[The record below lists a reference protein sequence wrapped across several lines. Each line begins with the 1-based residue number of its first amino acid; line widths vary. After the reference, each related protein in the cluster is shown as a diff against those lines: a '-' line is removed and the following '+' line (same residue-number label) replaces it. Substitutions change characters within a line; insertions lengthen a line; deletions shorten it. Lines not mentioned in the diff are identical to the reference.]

1 MSPAYTSVIAVHRL
15 EGAVEYTLNEKK
27 STRSK
32 NEENLR
38 SILGET
44 MNQDRTEQDLFQ
56 SALGCTLETPFEDM
70 LHIKKRWHK
79 LGGVEGYHLVQ
90 SFAPG
95 EVTPELA
102 HQIGLELAERLLGVQ
117 FQTVVSTHLNTRCI
131 HNHIVW
137 NSVSLANGRKYRS
150 NEKSYYTQVRHF
162 SDELCEKYGLSIIYP
177 GRTGQPGRPYAQWL
191 AEREG
196 KPTWKTPLQQ
206 DVNEAISLS
215 LTWRQF
221 LREMEGRGY
230 TFRFD
235 RRYPT
240 LTPPGRQRP
249 VKLKTLGW
257 QYTPESIRRR
267 ILTPKRYPTGKNR
280 RYRLRGELPPS
291 LKGLRAL
298 YYSYLYKMGA
308 FPRKP
313 RRPSYAVRE
322 DIRNLDKRIQQMAFV
337 FQNHIENREQLREM
351 QAAAK
356 RQIQELVTQR
366 RKLNRA
372 DPGSWEIE
380 VLNQKLRPLRKT
392 VRLCKAVEEHSLQ
405 MEERLRQSPQREE
418 RKLKEIRKERER

>member
-1 MSPAYTSVIAVHRL
+1 M
-15 EGAVEYTLNEKK
+15 EYALNEGK
-27 STRSK
+27 SSRSK

-38 SILGET
+38 SILGEAV
-44 MNQDRTEQDLFQ
+44 NQDRTEQDLFQ

-70 LHIKKRWHK
+70 LHIKKQWRK

-102 HQIGLELAERLLGVQ
+102 HQIGLELAERLLGGQ

-137 NSVSLANGRKYRS
+137 NSVALTDGRKYRS
-150 NEKSYYTQVRHF
+150 NEKSYYTQVRQL
-162 SDELCEKYGLSIIYP
+162 SDELCEKYDLSIIHP
-177 GRTGQPGRPYAQWL
+177 GMTGQPGRSNALWL
-191 AEREG
+191 AEQEG

-206 DVNEAISLS
+206 DVDEAVALS

-230 TFRFD
+230 TFQFERKH
-235 RRYPT
+235 PT

-249 VKLKTLGW
+249 VRLKTLGW

-267 ILTPKRYPTGKNR
+267 ILSPKRYPTGKNR
-280 RYRLRGELPPS
+280 RYRLRGKLPPP

-313 RRPSYAVRE
+313 QRPSYAVRE
-322 DIRNLDKRIQQMAFV
+322 DIRNLDKCIQQMEFV
-337 FQNHIENREQLREM
+337 FQNRIENREQLREM
-351 QAAAK
+351 QATAE

-366 RKLNRA
+366 RKLYRT
-372 DPGSWEIE
+372 DPGSSEIE
-380 VLNQKLRPLRKT
+380 VLTQKLRPLRKT
-392 VRLCKAVEEHSLQ
+392 VRLCKAVEEHSRQ
-405 MEERLRQSPQREE
+405 MEERLRQSQQREE